1 MQSTILIYWINNCK
15 GVFVDGIEY
24 IILLATPIEIIF
36 LGVAFDEPHNPRSEL
51 TLYLTH
57 MSIPS
62 DNVSMTSIVGTSNGR
77 IFMCGNN
84 GHVYELQY
92 QVNIYF
98 NKIKKRKKKKK
109 DLYNITF
116 KNTNLKNGKEK
127 FKNINQIYF
136 YIAYFINVIFKGRWW
151 MVYKKM

>member
-1 MQSTILIYWINNCK
+1 
-15 GVFVDGIEY
+15 
-24 IILLATPIEIIF
+24 
-36 LGVAFDEPHNPRSEL
+36 
-51 TLYLTH
+51 

-109 DLYNITF
+109 N
-116 KNTNLKNGKEK
+116 
-127 FKNINQIYF
+127 
-136 YIAYFINVIFKGRWW
+136 
-151 MVYKKM
+151 

>member
-1 MQSTILIYWINNCK
+1 MCIWK

-36 LGVAFDEPHNPRSEL
+36 LGVAFEEPHNPRSEL

-62 DNVSMTSIVGTSNGR
+62 DNVSMTTILGTSNGR

-84 GHVYELQY
+84 GDLYELQY
-92 QVNIYF
+92 QVIIYHIKSINSI
-98 NKIKKRKKKKK
+98 NKSKKWE
-109 DLYNITF
+109 N
-116 KNTNLKNGKEK
+116 
-127 FKNINQIYF
+127 
-136 YIAYFINVIFKGRWW
+136 
-151 MVYKKM
+151 

>member
-1 MQSTILIYWINNCK
+1 
-15 GVFVDGIEY
+15 
-24 IILLATPIEIIF
+24 
-36 LGVAFDEPHNPRSEL
+36 
-51 TLYLTH
+51 

-98 NKIKKRKKKKK
+98 NKIKKKKKKKK

-136 YIAYFINVIFKGRWW
+136 YIAYFINVIFKGR
-151 MVYKKM
+151 